1 MSEIEPKAKVERLE
15 GYRYRVTFPS
25 GAREMLM
32 DEPSPLGEGEFVSAT
47 QALAAAIGNCMCA
60 SLQYCMERS
69 RAEVG
74 EIASEVAFGFE
85 RDGKGRLRISE
96 IFIKVTAS
104 SIERGKLERCSGLFE
119 EFCTVTKSIEAGIPV
134 RVEFEGQS
142 QKGQ

>member
-1 MSEIEPKAKVERLE
+1 MSDLEPKAKVERLE

-32 DEPSPLGEGEFVSAT
+32 DEPSPLGKGDYVSAT

-74 EIASEVAFGFE
+74 DISSEVAFRYD
-85 RDGKGRLRISE
+85 RDEKGRLRIAE
-96 IFIKVTAS
+96 ISIKVAACS
-104 SIERGKLERCSGLFE
+104 PEGSKLERCSALFE
-119 EFCTVTKSIEAGIPV
+119 DFCTVTKSIEVGIPV